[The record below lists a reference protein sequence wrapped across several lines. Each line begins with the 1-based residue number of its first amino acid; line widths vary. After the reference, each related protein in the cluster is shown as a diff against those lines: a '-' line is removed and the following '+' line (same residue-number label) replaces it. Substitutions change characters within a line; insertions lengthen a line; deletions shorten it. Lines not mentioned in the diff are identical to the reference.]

1 MRFDGVERDVEL
13 VADLTAAV
21 QLHGHAGAT
30 RTRRW
35 RPGVDQPQRPAAPR
49 PLPDLHR
56 AHITRADDTGVPGF
70 KEELD
75 VYVTDGE
82 LRADHAFWLF
92 GLPFLV
98 LRYRIRRKPVPG
110 QATEAEPPA

>member
-1 MRFDGVERDVEL
+1 
-13 VADLTAAV
+13 
-21 QLHGHAGAT
+21 
-30 RTRRW
+30 
-35 RPGVDQPQRPAAPR
+35 
-49 PLPDLHR
+49 
-56 AHITRADDTGVPGF
+56 VPGF

-75 VYVTDGE
+75 VYVADGE

-110 QATEAEPPA
+110 KATEAEPPA

>member
-1 MRFDGVERDVEL
+1 
-13 VADLTAAV
+13 
-21 QLHGHAGAT
+21 
-30 RTRRW
+30 
-35 RPGVDQPQRPAAPR
+35 
-49 PLPDLHR
+49 
-56 AHITRADDTGVPGF
+56 VPGF

-75 VYVTDGE
+75 VYATDGE